1 MSIRFKS
8 WYYVVSKS
16 SPCGLVIRVVHAVN
30 TLRTRAVTLP
40 PSLTSTWQPQPER
53 SGETRRCV
61 LGERALPCPR
71 LPGLRCGCEY
81 LSRLAVRRYGCQRL
95 RLGLRERNSAPRLL
109 PKRSRRGD
117 SCLVDRMLRTRAGDS
132 CLVDHA
138 NVIWVLA
145 PLSGRRALMP
155 DVLSIRVLLS

>member
-1 MSIRFKS
+1 MWARN
-8 WYYVVSKS
+8 KS
-16 SPCGLVIRVVHAVN
+16 STCRQHTTYESRDSA
-30 TLRTRAVTLP
+30 

-155 DVLSIRVLLS
+155 DGDVLSIRVLLS